1 MASIPSHIHFQKV
14 FSEQPNI
21 VQLTSSVLYTR
32 RKCNVQRKRS
42 GLKASGN
49 RPLITSWRQYQEH
62 SLAVI
67 PNIDRNLRSH
77 SGSTVVV
84 VPEFFLILAYREP
97 VRPTLF
103 LTCGYASYFFMMG
116 VRNSNNILEVF
127 RSLHTIESYVHMS
140 TYLRFSDILKKR
152 GFFKG
157 IPKFFFHLPRIRT
170 VFLA

>member
-1 MASIPSHIHFQKV
+1 MQCPKKALWLKGIWQQAFDNKLAPVPGTQFGSHTKHRSKSAIAQWFD
-14 FSEQPNI
+14 
-21 VQLTSSVLYTR
+21 SSSRTR
-32 RKCNVQRKRS
+32 
-42 GLKASGN
+42 
-49 RPLITSWRQYQEH
+49 
-62 SLAVI
+62 
-67 PNIDRNLRSH
+67 
-77 SGSTVVV
+77 
-84 VPEFFLILAYREP
+84 FFLILAYREP
-97 VRPTLF
+97 VWPTLF

-116 VRNSNNILEVF
+116 VRNSNNILEVV